1 MFQLLVLLF
10 IIKLYARSNIL
21 KPKYNQSAKLCYMDR
36 DSFIVYAKQM
46 IFTKILQKM
55 LKKDLTLQIMKLTDH
70 YLKEKIKK

>member
-1 MFQLLVLLF
+1 MYKFRYDYL
-10 IIKLYARSNIL
+10 R
-21 KPKYNQSAKLCYMDR
+21 PKYDQNAKLCYMDR

-55 LKKDLTLQIMKLTDH
+55 LKKYLPLQIMKQADQ